1 MLNNLIAIEK
11 KNDYQCNTINELVK
25 KLIDEKYY
33 ELTLEQR
40 KNKMKMLAM
49 ANTLNK
55 KMEIVDNC
63 SCDNINGKFIIKD
76 EFTYILSLLICGN
89 IVLLEKKESN
99 YDCILV
105 AYEKEESNTLKNELI
120 KLKEVLKVKKNIN
133 IAVVIGPEGGF
144 AESEIEN
151 LTNIGCKII
160 TLGKRILRTETV
172 ALVMTSIIL
181 YELENN

>member
-55 KMEIVDNC
+55 KMEIGDNC

-99 YDCILV
+99 VFIKYTNVPESKDNYIIVNKFAKDILKS
-105 AYEKEESNTLKNELI
+105 Y
-120 KLKEVLKVKKNIN
+120 LKEQR
-133 IAVVIGPEGGF
+133 GE
-144 AESEIEN
+144 
-151 LTNIGCKII
+151 
-160 TLGKRILRTETV
+160 
-172 ALVMTSIIL
+172 
-181 YELENN
+181 

>member
-76 EFTYILSLLICGN
+76 EFTYILSLLICEN

-99 YDCILV
+99 VFIKYTNVPESKDNYIIVNKFAKDILKS
-105 AYEKEESNTLKNELI
+105 Y
-120 KLKEVLKVKKNIN
+120 LKEQR
-133 IAVVIGPEGGF
+133 GE
-144 AESEIEN
+144 
-151 LTNIGCKII
+151 
-160 TLGKRILRTETV
+160 
-172 ALVMTSIIL
+172 
-181 YELENN
+181 

>member
-33 ELTLEQR
+33 ELTLEHR

-99 YDCILV
+99 VFIKYTNVPESKDNYIILNKF
-105 AYEKEESNTLKNELI
+105 AKDILKSY
-120 KLKEVLKVKKNIN
+120 LKEQR
-133 IAVVIGPEGGF
+133 GE
-144 AESEIEN
+144 
-151 LTNIGCKII
+151 
-160 TLGKRILRTETV
+160 
-172 ALVMTSIIL
+172 
-181 YELENN
+181 

>member
-76 EFTYILSLLICGN
+76 EFTYILSLLK
-89 IVLLEKKESN
+89 KKESN
-99 YDCILV
+99 VFIKYTNVPESKDNYIIVNKFAKDILKS
-105 AYEKEESNTLKNELI
+105 Y
-120 KLKEVLKVKKNIN
+120 LKEQR
-133 IAVVIGPEGGF
+133 GE
-144 AESEIEN
+144 
-151 LTNIGCKII
+151 
-160 TLGKRILRTETV
+160 
-172 ALVMTSIIL
+172 
-181 YELENN
+181 

>member
-63 SCDNINGKFIIKD
+63 SCDNINGKFLIKD

-99 YDCILV
+99 VFIKYTNVPESKDNYIIVNKFAKDILKS
-105 AYEKEESNTLKNELI
+105 Y
-120 KLKEVLKVKKNIN
+120 LKEQR
-133 IAVVIGPEGGF
+133 GE
-144 AESEIEN
+144 
-151 LTNIGCKII
+151 
-160 TLGKRILRTETV
+160 
-172 ALVMTSIIL
+172 
-181 YELENN
+181 

>member
-40 KNKMKMLAM
+40 KNKKRPEISGRQMKMLAM

-99 YDCILV
+99 VFIKYTNVPESKDNYIIVNKFAKDILKS
-105 AYEKEESNTLKNELI
+105 Y
-120 KLKEVLKVKKNIN
+120 LKEQR
-133 IAVVIGPEGGF
+133 GE
-144 AESEIEN
+144 
-151 LTNIGCKII
+151 
-160 TLGKRILRTETV
+160 
-172 ALVMTSIIL
+172 
-181 YELENN
+181 

>member
-49 ANTLNK
+49 ANTLKK

-99 YDCILV
+99 VFIKYTNVPESKDNYIIVNKFAKDILKS
-105 AYEKEESNTLKNELI
+105 Y
-120 KLKEVLKVKKNIN
+120 LKEQR
-133 IAVVIGPEGGF
+133 GE
-144 AESEIEN
+144 
-151 LTNIGCKII
+151 
-160 TLGKRILRTETV
+160 
-172 ALVMTSIIL
+172 
-181 YELENN
+181 

>member
-99 YDCILV
+99 VFIKYTNVPESKDNYIIENKFAKDILKS
-105 AYEKEESNTLKNELI
+105 Y
-120 KLKEVLKVKKNIN
+120 LKEQR
-133 IAVVIGPEGGF
+133 GE
-144 AESEIEN
+144 
-151 LTNIGCKII
+151 
-160 TLGKRILRTETV
+160 
-172 ALVMTSIIL
+172 
-181 YELENN
+181 

>member
-1 MLNNLIAIEK
+1 MQMLNKVIIIEDDNK
-11 KNDYQCNTINELVK
+11 VQCDSVEEVVK
-25 KLIDEKYY
+25 TLIDEKYY

-99 YDCILV
+99 VFIKYTNVPESKDNYIIVNKFAKDILKS
-105 AYEKEESNTLKNELI
+105 Y
-120 KLKEVLKVKKNIN
+120 LKEQR
-133 IAVVIGPEGGF
+133 GE
-144 AESEIEN
+144 
-151 LTNIGCKII
+151 
-160 TLGKRILRTETV
+160 
-172 ALVMTSIIL
+172 
-181 YELENN
+181 

>member
-76 EFTYILSLLICGN
+76 EFTYILSLLMCGN
-89 IVLLEKKESN
+89 IVLLEKKESKVFNKYTNVPESKDN
-99 YDCILV
+99 YIIVNKFAKDILKS
-105 AYEKEESNTLKNELI
+105 Y
-120 KLKEVLKVKKNIN
+120 LKEQR
-133 IAVVIGPEGGF
+133 GE
-144 AESEIEN
+144 
-151 LTNIGCKII
+151 
-160 TLGKRILRTETV
+160 
-172 ALVMTSIIL
+172 
-181 YELENN
+181 

>member
-63 SCDNINGKFIIKD
+63 SCDNSNGKFIIKD

-99 YDCILV
+99 VFIKYTNVPESKDNYIIVNKFAKDILKS
-105 AYEKEESNTLKNELI
+105 Y
-120 KLKEVLKVKKNIN
+120 LKEQR
-133 IAVVIGPEGGF
+133 GE
-144 AESEIEN
+144 
-151 LTNIGCKII
+151 
-160 TLGKRILRTETV
+160 
-172 ALVMTSIIL
+172 
-181 YELENN
+181 

>member
-63 SCDNINGKFIIKD
+63 SCDNIKGKFLIKD

-99 YDCILV
+99 VFIKYTNVPESKDNYIIVNKFAKDILKS
-105 AYEKEESNTLKNELI
+105 Y
-120 KLKEVLKVKKNIN
+120 LKEQR
-133 IAVVIGPEGGF
+133 GE
-144 AESEIEN
+144 
-151 LTNIGCKII
+151 
-160 TLGKRILRTETV
+160 
-172 ALVMTSIIL
+172 
-181 YELENN
+181 

>member
-55 KMEIVDNC
+55 KREIVDNC

-99 YDCILV
+99 VFIKYTNVPESKDNYIIVNKFAKDILKS
-105 AYEKEESNTLKNELI
+105 Y
-120 KLKEVLKVKKNIN
+120 LKEQR
-133 IAVVIGPEGGF
+133 GE
-144 AESEIEN
+144 
-151 LTNIGCKII
+151 
-160 TLGKRILRTETV
+160 
-172 ALVMTSIIL
+172 
-181 YELENN
+181 

>member
-55 KMEIVDNC
+55 KMEIVYNC
-63 SCDNINGKFIIKD
+63 SCDNINGKFLIKD

-99 YDCILV
+99 VFIKYTNVPESKDNYIIVNKFAKDILKS
-105 AYEKEESNTLKNELI
+105 Y
-120 KLKEVLKVKKNIN
+120 LKEQR
-133 IAVVIGPEGGF
+133 GE
-144 AESEIEN
+144 
-151 LTNIGCKII
+151 
-160 TLGKRILRTETV
+160 
-172 ALVMTSIIL
+172 
-181 YELENN
+181 

>member
-25 KLIDEKYY
+25 KLIDERYY

-55 KMEIVDNC
+55 KMEIVDDC

-76 EFTYILSLLICGN
+76 EFTYILSLLMCGN

-99 YDCILV
+99 VFIKCTNVPEGKDNYIIVNKFAKDILKS
-105 AYEKEESNTLKNELI
+105 Y
-120 KLKEVLKVKKNIN
+120 LKEQR
-133 IAVVIGPEGGF
+133 GE
-144 AESEIEN
+144 
-151 LTNIGCKII
+151 
-160 TLGKRILRTETV
+160 
-172 ALVMTSIIL
+172 
-181 YELENN
+181 

>member
-99 YDCILV
+99 VFIKYTNVPESRDNYIIVNKFAKDILKS
-105 AYEKEESNTLKNELI
+105 Y
-120 KLKEVLKVKKNIN
+120 LKEQR
-133 IAVVIGPEGGF
+133 GE
-144 AESEIEN
+144 
-151 LTNIGCKII
+151 
-160 TLGKRILRTETV
+160 
-172 ALVMTSIIL
+172 
-181 YELENN
+181 

>member
-55 KMEIVDNC
+55 KMVILDIC

-99 YDCILV
+99 VFIKYTNVPESKDNYIIVNKFAKDILKS
-105 AYEKEESNTLKNELI
+105 Y
-120 KLKEVLKVKKNIN
+120 LKEQR
-133 IAVVIGPEGGF
+133 GE
-144 AESEIEN
+144 
-151 LTNIGCKII
+151 
-160 TLGKRILRTETV
+160 
-172 ALVMTSIIL
+172 
-181 YELENN
+181 

>member
-99 YDCILV
+99 VFIKYTNVPESKDNYIIVNKFAKDILKS
-105 AYEKEESNTLKNELI
+105 Y
-120 KLKEVLKVKKNIN
+120 LKEQ
-133 IAVVIGPEGGF
+133 
-144 AESEIEN
+144 
-151 LTNIGCKII
+151 
-160 TLGKRILRTETV
+160 
-172 ALVMTSIIL
+172 
-181 YELENN
+181 

>member
-89 IVLLEKKESN
+89 IVLLDKKESN
-99 YDCILV
+99 VFIKYTNVPESKDNYIIVNKFAKDILKS
-105 AYEKEESNTLKNELI
+105 Y
-120 KLKEVLKVKKNIN
+120 LKEQR
-133 IAVVIGPEGGF
+133 GE
-144 AESEIEN
+144 
-151 LTNIGCKII
+151 
-160 TLGKRILRTETV
+160 
-172 ALVMTSIIL
+172 
-181 YELENN
+181 

>member
-25 KLIDEKYY
+25 KLIDAKYY

-99 YDCILV
+99 VFIKYTNVPESKDNYIIVNKFAKDILKS
-105 AYEKEESNTLKNELI
+105 Y
-120 KLKEVLKVKKNIN
+120 LKEQR
-133 IAVVIGPEGGF
+133 GE
-144 AESEIEN
+144 
-151 LTNIGCKII
+151 
-160 TLGKRILRTETV
+160 
-172 ALVMTSIIL
+172 
-181 YELENN
+181 

>member
-99 YDCILV
+99 VFIKYTNVPESKDNYIIVNKFAKDILKC
-105 AYEKEESNTLKNELI
+105 Y
-120 KLKEVLKVKKNIN
+120 LKEQR
-133 IAVVIGPEGGF
+133 GE
-144 AESEIEN
+144 
-151 LTNIGCKII
+151 
-160 TLGKRILRTETV
+160 
-172 ALVMTSIIL
+172 
-181 YELENN
+181 

>member
-63 SCDNINGKFIIKD
+63 SCDNINRKFIIKD

-99 YDCILV
+99 VFIKYTNVPESKDNYIIVNKFAKDILKS
-105 AYEKEESNTLKNELI
+105 Y
-120 KLKEVLKVKKNIN
+120 LKEQR
-133 IAVVIGPEGGF
+133 GE
-144 AESEIEN
+144 
-151 LTNIGCKII
+151 
-160 TLGKRILRTETV
+160 
-172 ALVMTSIIL
+172 
-181 YELENN
+181 

>member
-63 SCDNINGKFIIKD
+63 SCDNINGKFIIKQY
-76 EFTYILSLLICGN
+76 FHI
-89 IVLLEKKESN
+89 
-99 YDCILV
+99 
-105 AYEKEESNTLKNELI
+105 LI
-120 KLKEVLKVKKNIN
+120 KTKYK
-133 IAVVIGPEGGF
+133 
-144 AESEIEN
+144 
-151 LTNIGCKII
+151 
-160 TLGKRILRTETV
+160 
-172 ALVMTSIIL
+172 
-181 YELENN
+181 

>member
-55 KMEIVDNC
+55 KMEIVDNY

-99 YDCILV
+99 VFIKYTNVPESKDNYIIVNKFAKDILKS
-105 AYEKEESNTLKNELI
+105 Y
-120 KLKEVLKVKKNIN
+120 LKEQR
-133 IAVVIGPEGGF
+133 GE
-144 AESEIEN
+144 
-151 LTNIGCKII
+151 
-160 TLGKRILRTETV
+160 
-172 ALVMTSIIL
+172 
-181 YELENN
+181 

>member
-76 EFTYILSLLICGN
+76 EFTYILSLLICVN

-99 YDCILV
+99 VFIKYTNVPESKDNYIIVNKFAKDILKS
-105 AYEKEESNTLKNELI
+105 Y
-120 KLKEVLKVKKNIN
+120 LKEQR
-133 IAVVIGPEGGF
+133 GE
-144 AESEIEN
+144 
-151 LTNIGCKII
+151 
-160 TLGKRILRTETV
+160 
-172 ALVMTSIIL
+172 
-181 YELENN
+181 

>member
-99 YDCILV
+99 VFIKYTNV
-105 AYEKEESNTLKNELI
+105 PESKDNYIIVNKFAKDI
-120 KLKEVLKVKKNIN
+120 VKSYLKEQR
-133 IAVVIGPEGGF
+133 GE
-144 AESEIEN
+144 
-151 LTNIGCKII
+151 
-160 TLGKRILRTETV
+160 
-172 ALVMTSIIL
+172 
-181 YELENN
+181 

>member
-1 MLNNLIAIEK
+1 MKKKNMLNNLIAIEK

-76 EFTYILSLLICGN
+76 EFTYILSLLMCGN

-99 YDCILV
+99 VFIKYTNVPESKDNYIIVNKFAKDILKS
-105 AYEKEESNTLKNELI
+105 Y
-120 KLKEVLKVKKNIN
+120 LKEQR
-133 IAVVIGPEGGF
+133 GE
-144 AESEIEN
+144 
-151 LTNIGCKII
+151 
-160 TLGKRILRTETV
+160 
-172 ALVMTSIIL
+172 
-181 YELENN
+181 

>member
-76 EFTYILSLLICGN
+76 EFTYVLSLLICGN

-99 YDCILV
+99 VFIKYTNVPESKDNYIIVNKFAKDILKS
-105 AYEKEESNTLKNELI
+105 Y
-120 KLKEVLKVKKNIN
+120 LKEQR
-133 IAVVIGPEGGF
+133 GE
-144 AESEIEN
+144 
-151 LTNIGCKII
+151 
-160 TLGKRILRTETV
+160 
-172 ALVMTSIIL
+172 
-181 YELENN
+181 

>member
-55 KMEIVDNC
+55 KMEIVDDC

-76 EFTYILSLLICGN
+76 EFTYILSLLMCGN

-99 YDCILV
+99 VFIKYTNVPESKDNYIIVNKFAKDILKS
-105 AYEKEESNTLKNELI
+105 Y
-120 KLKEVLKVKKNIN
+120 LKEQR
-133 IAVVIGPEGGF
+133 GE
-144 AESEIEN
+144 
-151 LTNIGCKII
+151 
-160 TLGKRILRTETV
+160 
-172 ALVMTSIIL
+172 
-181 YELENN
+181 

>member
-11 KNDYQCNTINELVK
+11 KNDYQCNTVNELVK

-99 YDCILV
+99 VFIKYTNVPESKDNYIIVNKFAKDILKS
-105 AYEKEESNTLKNELI
+105 Y
-120 KLKEVLKVKKNIN
+120 LKEQR
-133 IAVVIGPEGGF
+133 GE
-144 AESEIEN
+144 
-151 LTNIGCKII
+151 
-160 TLGKRILRTETV
+160 
-172 ALVMTSIIL
+172 
-181 YELENN
+181 

>member
-99 YDCILV
+99 VFIKYTNVPESKDNYIIVNKFAKDILKS
-105 AYEKEESNTLKNELI
+105 Y
-120 KLKEVLKVKKNIN
+120 LKEQR
-133 IAVVIGPEGGF
+133 GE
-144 AESEIEN
+144 
-151 LTNIGCKII
+151 
-160 TLGKRILRTETV
+160 
-172 ALVMTSIIL
+172 
-181 YELENN
+181 

>member
-99 YDCILV
+99 VFIKDTNVPESKDNYIIVNKFAKDILKS
-105 AYEKEESNTLKNELI
+105 Y
-120 KLKEVLKVKKNIN
+120 LKEQR
-133 IAVVIGPEGGF
+133 GE
-144 AESEIEN
+144 
-151 LTNIGCKII
+151 
-160 TLGKRILRTETV
+160 
-172 ALVMTSIIL
+172 
-181 YELENN
+181 

>member
-76 EFTYILSLLICGN
+76 EFTYILSLLMCGN

-99 YDCILV
+99 VFIKYTNVPESKDNYIIVNKFAKDILKS
-105 AYEKEESNTLKNELI
+105 Y
-120 KLKEVLKVKKNIN
+120 LKEQR
-133 IAVVIGPEGGF
+133 GE
-144 AESEIEN
+144 
-151 LTNIGCKII
+151 
-160 TLGKRILRTETV
+160 
-172 ALVMTSIIL
+172 
-181 YELENN
+181 

>member
-63 SCDNINGKFIIKD
+63 SCGNINGKFIIKD

-99 YDCILV
+99 VFIKYTNVPESKDNYIIVNKFAKDILKS
-105 AYEKEESNTLKNELI
+105 Y
-120 KLKEVLKVKKNIN
+120 LKEQR
-133 IAVVIGPEGGF
+133 GE
-144 AESEIEN
+144 
-151 LTNIGCKII
+151 
-160 TLGKRILRTETV
+160 
-172 ALVMTSIIL
+172 
-181 YELENN
+181 

>member
-55 KMEIVDNC
+55 KM
-63 SCDNINGKFIIKD
+63 DNINGKFIIKD

-99 YDCILV
+99 VFIKYTNVPESKDNYIIVNKFAKDILKS
-105 AYEKEESNTLKNELI
+105 Y
-120 KLKEVLKVKKNIN
+120 LKEQR
-133 IAVVIGPEGGF
+133 GE
-144 AESEIEN
+144 
-151 LTNIGCKII
+151 
-160 TLGKRILRTETV
+160 
-172 ALVMTSIIL
+172 
-181 YELENN
+181 